1 MQWAPFTSDDGSPG
15 WVQIGSPNSVRT
27 CDTYYDAHKTVAPW
41 DEEDATATDLSPEIK
56 QHILCCQAAVD
67 ISDPTSNEVL
77 SMEQIMADT
86 FKLIWYGEDHGWNGG
101 SHNDAEL
108 FCSASGNKE
117 LCPYVAVSPLFLD
130 RCF

>member
-1 MQWAPFTSDDGSPG
+1 MID
-15 WVQIGSPNSVRT
+15 T
-27 CDTYYDAHKTVAPW
+27 CDTYSDVYSTIAPW

-56 QHILCCQAAVD
+56 QHVLCCQAAVD
-67 ISDPTSNEVL
+67 VSDPTSNEVL